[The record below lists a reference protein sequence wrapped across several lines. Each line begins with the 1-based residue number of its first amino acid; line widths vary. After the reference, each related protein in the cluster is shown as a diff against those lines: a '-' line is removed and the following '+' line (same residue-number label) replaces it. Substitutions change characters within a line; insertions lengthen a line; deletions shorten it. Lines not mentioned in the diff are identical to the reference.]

1 MLLVPG
7 PTKTTCIDVTEV
19 TQKQY
24 AAWLGTSPATTG
36 QPAGCTSNSSYL
48 PTCGYNAVNY
58 PNRPV
63 VCVDWCDAH
72 AYCKGVGKRLC
83 GKIGGGPV
91 EPKSNTDPAQSE
103 WHFACTKNGALPYPY
118 GPVPSNFACVGLDN
132 SNFLVQQAAGSVTS
146 CQGGY
151 SGLYDMSG
159 NASEWEDSCNV
170 SNECYARGGHYLSKP
185 AELACAAQA
194 KFTRMSREQSRGFR
208 CCAD

>member
-1 MLLVPG
+1 M
-7 PTKTTCIDVTEV
+7 
-19 TQKQY
+19 
-24 AAWLGTSPATTG
+24 
-36 QPAGCTSNSSYL
+36 
-48 PTCGYNAVNY
+48 
-58 PNRPV
+58 
-63 VCVDWCDAH
+63 
-72 AYCKGVGKRLC
+72 GKRLC